1 MRNKK
6 NRIDYTSEK
15 KYLKKKTQLEEE
27 ILCSLALL

>member
-6 NRIDYTSEK
+6 SRIDYTSEK
-15 KYLKKKTQLEEE
+15 KYLQKTHLEEE